1 MDTSEVVSSG
11 DKIFQGINFSAL
23 KNELNVQ
30 KLWQERTWQEILKH
44 FVTAFV
50 FGALG
55 SFIDISTDG
64 LTAKSFIRGANY
76 TKWVK
81 NLSDPANHNG
91 CIHTFRLTSFN
102 PGPKIEYEEIVCFE
116 QDPVWG
122 WLTVGIMFLPGYFTV
137 YPATDIILEMLD
149 KKSSSKHRYLLSF
162 CMICPCIALFPLVLV
177 LIKLVCLLNPG
188 PEWKRLNI
196 RMTGFEGSWESSCQT
211 ILTLFIFFT
220 RTDREPSSVQI
231 ASLVVSFTM
240 ITKTA
245 IADHLSVKQP
255 MELKDEL
262 RATATLLPL
271 FLSNGVFK
279 VLSLAIMT
287 ACLRYIGI
295 AVVLFNV
302 ILFGFPLL
310 NIPQKKGTCCPKRLR
325 LQDGDIDLT
334 SLQLKEDGDAKTR
347 REKMENCV
355 NTNFHWAISHF
366 IVLTCLVSAANTD
379 QDSLNYTITEL
390 KSSDITNFSSN
401 SSQSEVNM
409 SYVQS
414 VRFSKRPGL
423 VENLPLLN
431 GLYVGIVSAIAINAI
446 LFYFQM
452 WKPMVVVEEEEEEVE
467 QMKDEEGEQEMETH
481 FSYQLIFQGS
491 CRRRWKRLACQLPR
505 SRLSKRPRLKLR
517 EDPGF
522 FKK

>member
-1 MDTSEVVSSG
+1 MRECHWIDRHPYTAVGNSMDTSEIDTDVVLSAG

-30 KLWQERTWQEILKH
+30 KLWRERTWQEILNH
-44 FVTAFV
+44 FVTALV

-55 SFIDISTDG
+55 SFVDISTDG
-64 LTAKSFIRGANY
+64 LTANSFIKGANY

-91 CIHTFRLTSFN
+91 CVHTFRLTSFS

-116 QDPVWG
+116 QDPIWG
-122 WLTVGIMFLPGYFTV
+122 WVTVCFIFLPGYFTV
-137 YPATDIILEMLD
+137 YPVTDIILEILD
-149 KKSSSKHRYLLSF
+149 KKSSSMFRYLLSF
-162 CMICPCIALFPLVLV
+162 CMVLPCTTLFPLVLV
-177 LIKLVCLLNPG
+177 LVKVVCLVNPG

-196 RMTGFEGSWESSCQT
+196 RVTGMEGSWESSCQT

-220 RTDREPSSVQI
+220 RTDREPSSVQV

-245 IADHLSVKQP
+245 IADYLSSKQP

-271 FLSNGVFK
+271 FLSNGAFK
-279 VLSLAIMT
+279 VLSLAITT

-302 ILFGFPLL
+302 FILFGFPWF
-310 NIPQKKGTCCPKRLR
+310 NIPQKTATCCPKRLR
-325 LQDGDIDLT
+325 IQDGDIDLT
-334 SLQLKEDGDAKTR
+334 SFQLNEDSGDLKTR

-366 IVLTCLVSAANTD
+366 IVLTCLVIAANTNPD
-379 QDSLNYTITEL
+379 NLNYTITEF
-390 KSSDITNFSSN
+390 KSSDTTDFSSN
-401 SSQSEVNM
+401 SSSMRNQSEVNM

-423 VENLPLLN
+423 VDNLPLLN
-431 GLYVGIVSAIAINAI
+431 GLYVGIVSGIAINAI

-452 WKPMVVVEEEEEEVE
+452 WRPMVAEEKEEEVE
-467 QMKDEEGEQEMETH
+467 QMKDEEGEH
-481 FSYQLIFQGS
+481 
-491 CRRRWKRLACQLPR
+491 
-505 SRLSKRPRLKLR
+505 
-517 EDPGF
+517 
-522 FKK
+522 